1 MVQKKAMGQSTS
13 RVFISP
19 KTHFNNSFSQDRV
32 KKKGNK
38 RKWKF
43 CCCQYEII
51 KHKQNL
57 DKHSKV
63 RGLLSRQSRYPNL
76 QPHSWLILTHCP
88 FLPHNH
94 SCKLQASKNY
104 YPATLSRD
112 GHLAHTALS
121 GSSWFVETWANV
133 HYQPYSVKKTY
144 LLPLVKLRKLQVAA
158 WPSEKDM
165 TRIPCNVTQL
175 YNLGHPPGCNCKL
188 ILMNRT

>member
-1 MVQKKAMGQSTS
+1 M
-13 RVFISP
+13 
-19 KTHFNNSFSQDRV
+19 
-32 KKKGNK
+32 
-38 RKWKF
+38 
-43 CCCQYEII
+43 
-51 KHKQNL
+51 
-57 DKHSKV
+57 
-63 RGLLSRQSRYPNL
+63 
-76 QPHSWLILTHCP
+76 HCP

-104 YPATLSRD
+104 YPATLSWD

-144 LLPLVKLRKLQVAA
+144 LLPLVKLRKLQVAV

-188 ILMNRT
+188 ILMNRTWWRVWTQKSIWFSPNTPAVRNRECMSIHSVHIIPNSMISYKILLLSTNPASPATVPFLKNTD